1 MTTTAVSPQEWS
13 ELSGLIARTM
23 GLHFPPARLD
33 DLQRGLD
40 GAASELGFDDTG
52 ACVRQLLGAT
62 PDKTQLLALASH
74 LTIGETYFFRDRPM
88 LDALAQTILP
98 ELIASRRG
106 RTQRLRIWSA
116 ACASGEEA
124 YSLAILLQQALP
136 DVDDWQVAITATD
149 INPRALHKAA
159 VGHYGPWS
167 FRNVPAGIKERY
179 FERAPDGRHAIAPRI
194 KKLVTFEHLNLV
206 QDAYPSLATD
216 TNAMDIILCRN
227 VLMYFTPEQIRKVVG
242 NLHHALVDGGWLAVS
257 PSETSQA
264 LFAQFATVNFPGAVF
279 YRKSAAPAP
288 SRQPVPAAP
297 LAEVAGQGAPVAPVV
312 PGPAPA
318 IETARVRTLPPS
330 PRVLAQS
337 LFDQGRY
344 EEAAQ
349 TLVDSFVRR
358 APDSQAFSLLAR
370 ALSNQGRLDQALA
383 WCDRWTAVDKMDPA
397 GHYLRAVV
405 LLEQGQHEQ
414 AMLSLRRAIY
424 LEPELVL
431 AHFAL
436 GNLAR
441 RQGRTQEAARHFAN
455 TADLLRRYQPGD
467 ALPQSDGLSADAL
480 ARTLAAIAGVDASP

>member
-1 MTTTAVSPQEWS
+1 MTTTAISAQEWS

-23 GLHFPPARLD
+23 GLHFPSARLD

-40 GAASELGFDDTG
+40 GAASELGFQDTA

-62 PDKTQLLALASH
+62 PDKAQLLALASH

-88 LDALAQTILP
+88 LDALAHTILP

-124 YSLAILLQQALP
+124 YSLAILLLQALP

-179 FERAPDGRHAIAPRI
+179 FERAADGRHAIAPRI
-194 KKLVTFEHLNLV
+194 KKLVTFEHLNLA
-206 QDAYPSLATD
+206 QDAYPSLATG

-227 VLMYFTPEQIRKVVG
+227 VLMYFAPAQIRKVVG
-242 NLHHALVDGGWLAVS
+242 NLHHALVDGGWLGVS

-264 LFAQFATVNFPGAVF
+264 LFQQFATVNFPGAVF
-279 YRKSAAPAP
+279 YRKGAATALARPPAP
-288 SRQPVPAAP
+288 PPAD
-297 LAEVAGQGAPVAPVV
+297 LASQGAPATPVV
-312 PGPAPA
+312 AGPAA
-318 IETARVRTLPPS
+318 ESAAARMRAPPPS
-330 PRVLAQS
+330 PRVTAQS

-349 TLVDSFVRR
+349 TLVDSVARR

-414 AMLSLRRAIY
+414 AMASLRRAIY

-441 RQGRTQEAARHFAN
+441 RQGRTDEAARHFAN

-467 ALPQSDGLSADAL
+467 ALPQSEGLSADAL
-480 ARTLAAIAGVDASP
+480 ARTLAAIAGADDSP